1 MRQWTVAD
9 NLSGMTQKSF
19 ADLSWEQKDKKTG
32 RERFLGEMELVV
44 PWKELVKLIVPVAP
58 RVEPGPSGGRPAY
71 PVEVMLRIYLCQTWY
86 NLSDDGMEDT
96 LYDSESVRRFCLGKA
111 AVDEVPDERSIRR
124 FRHLLETE
132 KLQEKLMQRV
142 TRLYRGIL
150 KNALHLNT
158 LCMLASLYLKRRVLV
173 AAQG

>member
-9 NLSGMTQKSF
+9 NLSG
-19 ADLSWEQKDKKTG
+19 
-32 RERFLGEMELVV
+32 
-44 PWKELVKLIVPVAP
+44 
-58 RVEPGPSGGRPAY
+58 
-71 PVEVMLRIYLCQTWY
+71 

>member
-1 MRQWTVAD
+1 LGKAGNRVLGHDLSVLRGPPRPYPYLVTLTSARKVDPTLREKMRQWTVAD
-9 NLSGMTQKSF
+9 NLSG
-19 ADLSWEQKDKKTG
+19 
-32 RERFLGEMELVV
+32 
-44 PWKELVKLIVPVAP
+44 I
-58 RVEPGPSGGRPAY
+58 
-71 PVEVMLRIYLCQTWY
+71 
-86 NLSDDGMEDT
+86 LSDDGMEDT